1 MYHELHCASAFS
13 FLRGAS
19 LPEEMAQRAAELEL
33 PALGLLD
40 RDGVYGSPRFHK
52 ACRQQGVRALLGA
65 EVTMEDG
72 GALPLLVASR
82 EGYRNLC
89 RLLTRMHLRA
99 PRKGAGRLFYS
110 ELGEMPEGLLALTGD
125 EEGPLAVALAAGGVA
140 GATERLEQLTRA
152 LGKQNVYVELQ
163 RHYLREQEERN
174 QAAAGLAA
182 QMGLATVA
190 TQGARYATP
199 AGRTVLDVFTALRHH
214 TRLDAAGRRLAP
226 NAQCFLQPGA
236 AMEALFHDYP
246 GAVARTAEVASRLGF
261 TLADLGYR
269 FPEPAVPAGH
279 TPSSWLRQLTLA
291 GARRRYRPLY
301 AAAQRQ
307 IDHELE
313 VIGKLGLA
321 GYFLILD
328 DIMRYC
334 REHHIL
340 AQGRGSAANSAVCYS
355 LGITAVDPVGMQLLF
370 ERFLSEERG
379 EWPDI
384 DVDLPSGE
392 LREEVIQHVYARYGG
407 NSVHTGAAMTAN
419 VITYRGRG
427 AAREVGKVLDF
438 PPEAIAQ
445 LSRIIGSAHTVMEP
459 PSWQE
464 TLQQR
469 GTLPRFPPSPE
480 AIAAPVA
487 ESLAQAGFDPAQPR
501 LLRFL
506 YLCQALQDLPRHLG
520 QHSGGMVLCQG
531 PLSEIVPLEPAS
543 MPGRVVVQWDKEDC
557 ADLGLIKVDLLGL
570 GMMAALQEA
579 LGRARGRLPRAAGR
593 SEAADLDWLP
603 PEDPAVYR
611 SLCAADTVGV
621 FQVESRAQMATL
633 PRMRPR
639 TFYDLVIEV
648 AIIRPGP
655 ITGDLVNP
663 YLRRRCGEEAVRYAH
678 PLLEPILRRT
688 LGVPLFQEQLL
699 KMAMVVA
706 GFTGGQAEELRRAM
720 GFKRSEQRMAQIE
733 RQLRAGMREREIGD
747 AAADEIIRSIT
758 SFALYG
764 FPESHSASFAL
775 LVYASAY
782 LKVHFPEEFLAAL
795 LNHQPMGFY
804 HPATLIT
811 DAQRHGVLVLP
822 VSARASVWEC
832 GVGAHARGRA
842 GRAVRLGLRYV
853 RGLRASAGRR
863 LVEAREERPFS
874 SLEDFFRRVPLDA
887 GEARTLA
894 EVGALAGFGLQRRAA
909 LWQAEAA
916 HKDPGTLYAELDQP
930 GAEPGAESPLAEM
943 DARERMRADFTGTS
957 VTLGPHP
964 LAFARKALA
973 AAGVVAA
980 AGLARLRHG
989 QRVEV
994 AGVVIARQ
1002 RPENAGGVLFMS
1014 LEDETGICNIIVW
1027 PPVFE
1032 QDRLGWA
1039 AAPQVRVRGRLQHQ
1053 QGVIHVI
1060 ADAVAPLAPA
1070 AERLVPSHDFR

>member
-1 MYHELHCASAFS
+1 
-13 FLRGAS
+13 
-19 LPEEMAQRAAELEL
+19 
-33 PALGLLD
+33 
-40 RDGVYGSPRFHK
+40 
-52 ACRQQGVRALLGA
+52 
-65 EVTMEDG
+65 
-72 GALPLLVASR
+72 
-82 EGYRNLC
+82 
-89 RLLTRMHLRA
+89 
-99 PRKGAGRLFYS
+99 
-110 ELGEMPEGLLALTGD
+110 
-125 EEGPLAVALAAGGVA
+125 
-140 GATERLEQLTRA
+140 
-152 LGKQNVYVELQ
+152 
-163 RHYLREQEERN
+163 
-174 QAAAGLAA
+174 
-182 QMGLATVA
+182 
-190 TQGARYATP
+190 
-199 AGRTVLDVFTALRHH
+199 
-214 TRLDAAGRRLAP
+214 
-226 NAQCFLQPGA
+226 
-236 AMEALFHDYP
+236 
-246 GAVARTAEVASRLGF
+246 
-261 TLADLGYR
+261 
-269 FPEPAVPAGH
+269 
-279 TPSSWLRQLTLA
+279 
-291 GARRRYRPLY
+291 
-301 AAAQRQ
+301 
-307 IDHELE
+307 
-313 VIGKLGLA
+313 
-321 GYFLILD
+321 
-328 DIMRYC
+328 
-334 REHHIL
+334 
-340 AQGRGSAANSAVCYS
+340 
-355 LGITAVDPVGMQLLF
+355 
-370 ERFLSEERG
+370 
-379 EWPDI
+379 
-384 DVDLPSGE
+384 
-392 LREEVIQHVYARYGG
+392 
-407 NSVHTGAAMTAN
+407 
-419 VITYRGRG
+419 
-427 AAREVGKVLDF
+427 
-438 PPEAIAQ
+438 
-445 LSRIIGSAHTVMEP
+445 
-459 PSWQE
+459 
-464 TLQQR
+464 
-469 GTLPRFPPSPE
+469 
-480 AIAAPVA
+480 
-487 ESLAQAGFDPAQPR
+487 
-501 LLRFL
+501 
-506 YLCQALQDLPRHLG
+506 
-520 QHSGGMVLCQG
+520 
-531 PLSEIVPLEPAS
+531 VPLEPAS

-894 EVGALAGFGLQRRAA
+894 EVGAL
-909 LWQAEAA
+909 
-916 HKDPGTLYAELDQP
+916 
-930 GAEPGAESPLAEM
+930 
-943 DARERMRADFTGTS
+943 
-957 VTLGPHP
+957 
-964 LAFARKALA
+964 
-973 AAGVVAA
+973 
-980 AGLARLRHG
+980 
-989 QRVEV
+989 
-994 AGVVIARQ
+994 
-1002 RPENAGGVLFMS
+1002 
-1014 LEDETGICNIIVW
+1014 
-1027 PPVFE
+1027 
-1032 QDRLGWA
+1032 
-1039 AAPQVRVRGRLQHQ
+1039 
-1053 QGVIHVI
+1053 
-1060 ADAVAPLAPA
+1060 
-1070 AERLVPSHDFR
+1070 